1 LLICN
6 VLPLGIW
13 VAASGACFIIQD
25 QLLAADWGNLLTLI
39 GLAMSMSVNAL
50 VTALI
55 VIRIFMVFRQVK
67 PTSDEKALG
76 ATGGAK
82 LWSIIFVLIESGMA
96 LFSIQLA
103 RFAIAIGVSNVTFLA
118 YKLIVPIHQMLNVI
132 IISVF

>member
-1 LLICN
+1 
-6 VLPLGIW
+6 
-13 VAASGACFIIQD
+13 
-25 QLLAADWGNLLTLI
+25 
-39 GLAMSMSVNAL
+39 MSVNAL

-67 PTSDEKALG
+67 PTSDEKTLG
-76 ATGGAK
+76 ASGGAK
-82 LWSIIFVLIESGMA
+82 LRSIIFLLIESGMA

-103 RFAIAIGVSNVTFLA
+103 RLALVIEASDVTFLA